1 MKAKS
6 ASRRPARGTK
16 HILRLCLAG
25 QNTKSRE
32 ALKNL
37 IEICERDFPGEYKIE
52 VVDVRKN
59 PRAAQENN
67 LIALP
72 AVFRTSHPTRSH
84 AQVIGTFAD
93 KAWSSFESIRRRVN
107 SCLYILRQLYHST
120 SNRIF
125 RC

>member
-16 HILRLCLAG
+16 HILRLYLAG

-37 IEICERDFPGEYKIE
+37 KEICERDFPGEYKIE
-52 VVDVRKN
+52 IVDVRKN
-59 PRAAQENN
+59 PGAAQENN

-72 AVFRTSHPTRSH
+72 AVFRTLPAPIRKF
-84 AQVIGTFAD
+84 IGTFAD
-93 KAWSSFESIRRRVN
+93 KDGRLVRVD
-107 SCLYILRQLYHST
+107 LAADQ
-120 SNRIF
+120 
-125 RC
+125 